1 MNSNKKMTILQ
12 TTDQNLAIAC
22 QYNSYHPQNNK
33 SSRYN
38 NSRTG
43 DKSLNHNN
51 ISKPDCFTSRTIL
64 SAYGSWFSFYTTRN
78 EYDTVVTEKV
88 VVDKQR

>member
-1 MNSNKKMTILQ
+1 MNSNKEMTILQ

-33 SSRYN
+33 FSRYN

-51 ISKPDCFTSRTIL
+51 ILNQIALLRELFSQLMALGSAFIQPEMSTIL
-64 SAYGSWFSFYTTRN
+64 
-78 EYDTVVTEKV
+78 
-88 VVDKQR
+88 